1 MEPTSSTYEKAIDAL
16 GTNPAL
22 LLLALVLLGF
32 GFLIHRFLPLLFK
45 PFNDIAASM
54 QKMSEDTGEM
64 KAHLAI
70 LQKDITV
77 IVEKLSYHDTRIKR
91 LEDRE

>member
-22 LLLALVLLGF
+22 LLLALVLLGV
-32 GFLIHRFLPLLFK
+32 GFLVHRLIPLIFK

-77 IVEKLSYHDTRIKR
+77 LVERVTYHETRIKR